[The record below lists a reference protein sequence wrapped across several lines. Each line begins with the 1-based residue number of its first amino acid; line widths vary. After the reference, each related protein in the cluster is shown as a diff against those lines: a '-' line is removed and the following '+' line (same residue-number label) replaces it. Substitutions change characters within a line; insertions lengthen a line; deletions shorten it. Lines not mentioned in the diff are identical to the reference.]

1 MPTGYRIPLRPPPG
15 TICAV
20 NTATKSPPGRTAAA
34 HGSRLAFA
42 VGLGLAAGAA
52 TPAFTATPAG
62 AAVTQ
67 CDRLAAHPED
77 GQRVAPG
84 VERKDIDI
92 PKALAVCAKAVAD
105 DPGNARLRYQHA
117 RLLFYGSQ
125 TAEAMR
131 EMRRSADD
139 GHAQAQFVFGT
150 FITRNRPDAP
160 TDVCLAE
167 SYWKKSGEGGRQ
179 AARVQ
184 YLRYTLQGAFDAC
197 PGRASADELVDILSA
212 AQAAARNFYEGLLLE
227 DLATALTRRLATAP
241 GS

>member
-1 MPTGYRIPLRPPPG
+1 MITS
-15 TICAV
+15 
-20 NTATKSPPGRTAAA
+20 TKHRHGPERTAARTSA
-34 HGSRLAFA
+34 TLATA
-42 VGLGLAAGAA
+42 LVAAAGLAQPAA
-52 TPAFTATPAG
+52 S
-62 AAVTQ
+62 AAETVTE
-67 CDRLAAHPED
+67 CDRLASHPED

-105 DPGNARLRYQHA
+105 APANARLRYQYA
-117 RLLFYGSQ
+117 RLLFYGNQ
-125 TAEAMR
+125 TADAMR

-160 TDVCLAE
+160 KDVCLAE
-167 SYWKKSGEGGRQ
+167 SYWKKSGAGGRQ

-197 PGRASADELVDILSA
+197 PGRASGEELVDILSA
-212 AQAAARNFYEGLLLE
+212 AQSASRNFYEGLLLE
-227 DLATALTRRLATAP
+227 DLATALTRRLAAAP
-241 GS
+241 GG